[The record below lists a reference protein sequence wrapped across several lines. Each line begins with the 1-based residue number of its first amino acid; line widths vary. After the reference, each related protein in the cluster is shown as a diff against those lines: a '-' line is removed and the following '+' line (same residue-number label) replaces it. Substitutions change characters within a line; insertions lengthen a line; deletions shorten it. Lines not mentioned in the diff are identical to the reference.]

1 MIYAVLSAVGEFRVV
16 RAGVGDATS
25 WQIASVLV
33 GAWGAS
39 TGMIV
44 VGIVAEVQP
53 SRGVPG
59 PRGDRGQ
66 ESAW

>member
-1 MIYAVLSAVGEFRVV
+1 MVQ
-16 RAGVGDATS
+16 AGVGGATS
-25 WQIASVLV
+25 WLVASVLV